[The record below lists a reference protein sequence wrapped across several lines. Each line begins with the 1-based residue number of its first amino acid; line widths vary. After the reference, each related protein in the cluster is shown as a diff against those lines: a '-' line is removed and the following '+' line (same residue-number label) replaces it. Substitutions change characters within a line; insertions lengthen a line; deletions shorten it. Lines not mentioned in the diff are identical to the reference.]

1 MIKLGRILYP
11 TDFSELALCAL
22 PYAKSFAKEY
32 GADLHCL
39 HIVDEAYQYWM
50 AMNGEG
56 LPMGPSPQEVI
67 RIAEQQM
74 ADFAAK
80 HLADCG
86 VPVTTKVG
94 FGRPFLEIIEYARE
108 VGADL
113 IVLATHGRGALKQA
127 LLGGTAEK
135 VVRKAHCPV
144 LTIRHPEHGFVMP

>member
-11 TDFSELALCAL
+11 TDFSEFSLCAL

-39 HIVDEAYQYWM
+39 HVVDEAYQYWM
-50 AMNGEG
+50 AMNGES
-56 LPMGPSPQEVI
+56 LPVGPSPQEVI

-74 ADFAAK
+74 ATFAEK

-94 FGRPFLEIIEYARE
+94 FGRPFVEIIEYARE
-108 VGADL
+108 VAADM
-113 IVLATHGRGALKQA
+113 IVIATHGHGGFKHV
-127 LLGGTAEK
+127 LLGGTTEK
-135 VVRKAHCPV
+135 VVRKASCAV
-144 LTIRHPEHGFVMP
+144 LSIRHPGHEFVMP